1 MYYFATMYNATI
13 KLPKCKYDV
22 IILLFGNIPI
32 NIFQDGVYRKN
43 YNTAL
48 QRTTTLQNGFC
59 KDRIKYAFMAFISIC
74 I

>member
-32 NIFQDGVYRKN
+32 NIFQDGVYRK
-43 YNTAL
+43 
-48 QRTTTLQNGFC
+48 TTILLC
-59 KDRIKYAFMAFISIC
+59 KGQQHCRMDFAKTE
-74 I
+74 